1 MTEIN
6 REIELS
12 YTLKEKDFLDLKM
25 YSASQNNQI
34 NKQRKINRFA
44 VLLLCVIFAGFY
56 TYKGDSMVSTY
67 FLLMGAICF
76 ILYPWYLNWLYR
88 WTYRRQLK
96 ASSAFPVH
104 VWLKIDE
111 THVATL
117 SEGAT
122 STIPL
127 DKIVEIIEM
136 DNYFYLRKSLL
147 EFIVIPKSELDSED
161 EVRAFLAFISLANS
175 ITYSD
180 KKGFK
185 WK

>member
-1 MTEIN
+1 MTEIT

-12 YTLKEKDFLDLKM
+12 YTLKEKDFVDLKM
-25 YSASQNNQI
+25 YSASQNVQI
-34 NKQRKINRFA
+34 NKQRTINRFA
-44 VLLLCVIFAGFY
+44 VLLLSIILAGFY
-56 TYKGDSMVSTY
+56 TYRGDNLVSSY

-88 WTYRRQLK
+88 WTYGRQLK
-96 ASSAFPVH
+96 SSSAFPVH

-111 THVATL
+111 THVTTL
-117 SEGAT
+117 SKGITAAT
-122 STIPL
+122 AI
-127 DKIVEIIEM
+127 DEIAEIIEM
-136 DNYFYLRKSLL
+136 DNYFYLRKSLA
-147 EFIVIPKSELDSED
+147 EFIVIPKSELDNED
-161 EVRAFLAFISLANS
+161 EVRAFLAFISLGNS